1 MESVKLP
8 SVNYLGEEQ
17 MVTTRSFSGHASRA
31 DLQRRCQDKTGIDG
45 ITLNIAARTVWVYTK
60 PVTAAV
66 STQLKT
72 MSHIHTSNP
81 QGIPSNMIN
90 ISTWQC
96 ADNAVKD
103 NLIREKVL
111 GLQELSDSISG
122 DQQKTTQ
129 NASRKKS
136 KHQPAGPRKS
146 DEVAALLRMT
156 QIIASGG
163 EVDIVN
169 FIGNHE
175 CINTP
180 PSLFNEDGTT
190 SAAGTK
196 ANLDKVLREET
207 GVSAV
212 PNLQQHNLKTA
223 VVVDAFY
230 ALLRR

>member
-1 MESVKLP
+1 ML
-8 SVNYLGEEQ
+8 LEQ
-17 MVTTRSFSGHASRA
+17 TNNA
-31 DLQRRCQDKTGIDG
+31 DAKDKTGIDG
-45 ITLNIAARTVWVYTK
+45 ITLNIPARTIWVYTK

-66 STQLKT
+66 STQFKT
-72 MSHIHTSNP
+72 MLHLHTSHP
-81 QGIPSNMIN
+81 QGIPTNMIN

-103 NLIREKVL
+103 NLIREKEL

-122 DQQKTTQ
+122 DQQKKTAVRLKTFYTQ
-129 NASRKKS
+129 NARRKKS
-136 KHQPAGPRKS
+136 KHQLAGPRRS

-156 QIIASGG
+156 QIVASGG

-175 CINTP
+175 CIKKTP

-196 ANLDKVLREET
+196 ANLVKVLRDET
-207 GVSAV
+207 VVSAV
-212 PNLQQHNLKTA
+212 PNLPQHNLKTA
-223 VVVDAFY
+223 VVVDAMY
-230 ALLRR
+230 AVRR

>member
-1 MESVKLP
+1 M
-8 SVNYLGEEQ
+8 
-17 MVTTRSFSGHASRA
+17 
-31 DLQRRCQDKTGIDG
+31 
-45 ITLNIAARTVWVYTK
+45 YTK

-72 MSHIHTSNP
+72 MLHLHTSNP

-90 ISTWQC
+90 ISTRQC

-103 NLIREKVL
+103 NLIRENEL

-122 DQQKTTQ
+122 DQQKTTAVRLKTFYTQ
-129 NASRKKS
+129 NASRKTS

-156 QIIASGG
+156 QIVAASSGA
-163 EVDIVN
+163 VDIVN

-175 CINTP
+175 CIKTP

-196 ANLDKVLREET
+196 ANLVKVLREET
-207 GVSAV
+207 VVSAV
-212 PNLQQHNLKTA
+212 PNLPQHNLKTA
-223 VVVDAFY
+223 VVVDAICTLFVAGSAKTKPL
-230 ALLRR
+230 ALSHGATGTIC